1 MEYRQMA
8 IESQTPAVQLDLRQK
23 CAIAS
28 KALQTFAQDASARTA
43 AQAVSIDA
51 ALVALQT
58 ALVAAGAVPVLPST
72 QKTLTSA
79 VKTPVGTVS
88 GSGTFGTPTIVGG
101 VITGIVL
108 SAS

>member
-8 IESQTPAVQLDLRQK
+8 IESQTAAVQLEVRRR
-23 CAIAS
+23 CAIA
-28 KALQTFAQDASARTA
+28 ATLTQRFAQDASPITA
-43 AQAVSIDA
+43 AQAADIDT
-51 ALVALQT
+51 ALVNLQT
-58 ALVAAGAVPVLPST
+58 ALVAAGAGPVLPST
-72 QKTLTSA
+72 QKTLTSG
-79 VKTPVGTVS
+79 VKVAVGTVT